1 MEKPSETGISGCG
14 NRAEHSQRTFFC
26 LFHLK
31 GLGVCPFSP
40 PVKCCISCEMD
51 TASIYLGLKPPR
63 TLGAWHESPPSLPP
77 DACRCPRSHRLALK
91 LSCAGLIL
99 LVLTLIGMSVLVRVL
114 VQKPSREKCCVFIQ
128 ENLNKTTVNLE
139 CPQDWLLHRDK
150 CFHVSQVSNT
160 WEEGQAD
167 CGRKGAT
174 LLLIQDQE
182 ELRFLLDSIKEKY
195 NSFWIGLRFT
205 LPDMNWKW
213 INGTTFN
220 SDVLKITGVTEN
232 GSCASILGDKVTP
245 ESCASDNRWICQK
258 ELNHETP
265 SNDS

>member
-1 MEKPSETGISGCG
+1 
-14 NRAEHSQRTFFC
+14 
-26 LFHLK
+26 
-31 GLGVCPFSP
+31 
-40 PVKCCISCEMD
+40 MD
-51 TASIYLGLKPPR
+51 ST
-63 TLGAWHESPPSLPP
+63 TLVYADLNLARIQEPKHDSPPSLSPV
-77 DACRCPRSHRLALK
+77 
-91 LSCAGLIL
+91 LS
-99 LVLTLIGMSVLVRVL
+99 
-114 VQKPSREKCCVFIQ
+114 VQKSSVQKICADVQ
-128 ENLNKTTVNLE
+128 ENRTHTT
-139 CPQDWLLHRDK
+139 
-150 CFHVSQVSNT
+150 VSNT

-220 SDVLKITGVTEN
+220 SDVLKITGDTEN
-232 GSCASILGDKVTP
+232 GSCASISGDKVTS
-245 ESCASDNRWICQK
+245 ESCSTDNRWICQK

>member
-1 MEKPSETGISGCG
+1 
-14 NRAEHSQRTFFC
+14 
-26 LFHLK
+26 
-31 GLGVCPFSP
+31 
-40 PVKCCISCEMD
+40 MD
-51 TASIYLGLKPPR
+51 ST
-63 TLGAWHESPPSLPP
+63 TLVYADLNLARIQEPKHDSPPSLSP
-77 DACRCPRSHRLALK
+77 DTCRCPRWHRLALK
-91 LSCAGLIL
+91 FGCAGLIL
-99 LVLTLIGMSVLVRVL
+99 LVLVVIGLCVLVL
-114 VQKPSREKCCVFIQ
+114 SVQKSSVQKICADVQ
-128 ENLNKTTVNLE
+128 ENRTHTT
-139 CPQDWLLHRDK
+139 
-150 CFHVSQVSNT
+150 VSNT

-220 SDVLKITGVTEN
+220 SDVLKITGDTEN
-232 GSCASILGDKVTP
+232 GSCASISGDKVTS
-245 ESCASDNRWICQK
+245 ESCSTDNRWICQK